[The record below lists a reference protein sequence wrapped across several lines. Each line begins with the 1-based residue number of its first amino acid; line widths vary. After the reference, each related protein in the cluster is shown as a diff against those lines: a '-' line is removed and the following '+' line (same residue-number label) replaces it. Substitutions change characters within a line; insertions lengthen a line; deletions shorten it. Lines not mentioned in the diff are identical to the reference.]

1 MTRSDE
7 GACSSTNSKETKLWL
22 FFKEKKKT
30 LLTLV
35 VNMAFNVL
43 LNNTDVGIIIYVINN
58 DFN

>member
-1 MTRSDE
+1 MREHVPLLIQKKQNFDY
-7 GACSSTNSKETKLWL
+7 

-43 LNNTDVGIIIYVINN
+43 LNNTDVGIIIINN